1 MLSPM
6 PIENVAAVV
15 YDGVAPFELGLLC
28 EAWGLDR
35 TETGGPTF
43 DFAVCTPAPGKVTT
57 SMGFSLDVEHGLDR
71 VAEADLVT
79 LPAMPR
85 DQKAPM
91 AVVEVLQAAF
101 ARGAHIL
108 TVCSGAFILGDAGL
122 LDERDCTTHWRYSDE
137 LQERFP
143 KARVQCDV
151 LYVDSG
157 QIITSAGSAAG
168 IDACLHLI
176 RREFGARAAR
186 SVARRM
192 VVAPH
197 REGGQAQ
204 FIETPVA
211 LPPAADTL
219 GPVLAWMQE
228 HLDTEMPVAEL
239 ARRASMSPRTFAR
252 RFRAETGTTPH
263 QWVTAQRL
271 LLAERL
277 LEESDAPIDLIASRS
292 GFGNA
297 ATLRHHF
304 VAVRGTTPQA
314 FRRTFACPD

>member
-1 MLSPM
+1 M

-168 IDACLHLI
+168 IDACLYLI